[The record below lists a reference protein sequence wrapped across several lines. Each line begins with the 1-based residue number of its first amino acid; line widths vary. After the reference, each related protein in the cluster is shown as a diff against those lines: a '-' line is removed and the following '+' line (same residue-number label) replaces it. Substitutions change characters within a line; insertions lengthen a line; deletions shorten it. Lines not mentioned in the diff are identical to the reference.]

1 MTLAGLL
8 LTVSTFADV
17 ATELDDMYYND
28 EWWMMNDD
36 KCNNSIPT
44 SKRVYVSNGVC

>member
-1 MTLAGLL
+1 VTLAGLL

-28 EWWMMNDD
+28 E
-36 KCNNSIPT
+36 
-44 SKRVYVSNGVC
+44 